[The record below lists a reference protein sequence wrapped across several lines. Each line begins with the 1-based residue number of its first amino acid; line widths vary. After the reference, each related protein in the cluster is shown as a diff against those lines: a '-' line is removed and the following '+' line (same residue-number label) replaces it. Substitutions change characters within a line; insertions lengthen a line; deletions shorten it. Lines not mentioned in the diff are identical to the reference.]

1 MKSIAFFYSDNGFG
15 HLRRI
20 LLFYNYFKKK
30 KFHCTIFGNK
40 KKINY
45 LANKIKIKDLNI
57 INFKDPRF
65 YFDKN
70 FSFNNFFFK
79 KKINLKK
86 FDIVI
91 SDTLIEILFFEKK
104 TIILASFLWH
114 RSLRDVSPNYFRFA
128 ENLIKKNKPIIFSS
142 KNFVSTYLKKF
153 KNYKINLI
161 HKKKDPLINKKKN
174 RNILISIGK
183 SKLSLIEMKQFIKG
197 IINQYKNKQKHE
209 IPFDFLFVEGKIL
222 PKKFP
227 FWIKKATYTPQM
239 YKKITASV
247 IRPGV
252 GTITDSLRY
261 SSKIFT
267 FHEKNNIEM
276 QYNSKMISELKY
288 GISCKN
294 YNDAFKKAINYCN
307 SKSEISNFI
316 KLSNKIKFNGD
327 EQMYDI
333 FKYELKLL

>member
-1 MKSIAFFYSDNGFG
+1 MKNIAFFYSDNGFG

-30 KFHCTIFGNK
+30 NFHCTIFGSK
-40 KKINY
+40 RKINY
-45 LANKIKIKDLNI
+45 LANKIKIKDVNI

-70 FSFNNFFFK
+70 FNFNNFFFK
-79 KKINLKK
+79 KKINLKN
-86 FDIVI
+86 FDFII

-114 RSLRDVSPNYFRFA
+114 RALKNVNPNYFSFA
-128 ENLIKKNKPIIFSS
+128 ESLIKKNKPIIFSS
-142 KNFVSTYLKKF
+142 KDFASVYLKKF
-153 KNYKINLI
+153 KNYNINLI
-161 HKKKDPLINKKKN
+161 HKKKDLIINKKKN

-183 SKLSLIEMKQFIKG
+183 SKLSLLEMKQFIKG
-197 IINQYKNKQKHE
+197 IINEYENKQRQQM
-209 IPFDFLFVEGKIL
+209 PFDSLFVEESIL

-252 GTITDSLRY
+252 GTVTDSLRY
-261 SSKIFT
+261 SSKIFP
-267 FHEKNNIEM
+267 FYEKNNKEM
-276 QYNSKMISELKY
+276 RYNSKILSKLRY

-294 YNDAFKKAINYCN
+294 YNDAFKKATNYCN

-333 FKYELKLL
+333 LKYKLKIL